1 MSRAKALEGVTLAAA
16 KILEQDQRVGSLT
29 LGKDADIAIFSGDPL
44 SIYSRVLET
53 WVEGQVVFRYGDASD
68 RLYAEGG
75 YGASTPQ
82 AFYMCCY
89 DTWEA
94 R

>member
-1 MSRAKALEGVTLAAA
+1 GV
-16 KILEQDQRVGSLT
+16 DHRVGTLT
-29 LGKDADIAIFSGDPL
+29 PGKDADLAVLNGDPL
-44 SIYSRVLET
+44 SIYTRVVET
-53 WVEGQVVFRYGDASD
+53 WVEGSPVFRYDDPKD